1 MKFTA
6 ALLSLAAYVAA
17 APVSDLVERQI
28 GAVGTT
34 ANELTL
40 GSCRD
45 IIFIFARGS
54 TEIGNLVSTRLNHNV
69 MFAADAWQGGSVG
82 PPTCNR
88 LKREYGSLSVACQG
102 VGDPYDA
109 TLAANFLPEGT
120 TSDAYNEAIRLFT
133 LANTKCPGQGAAVMV
148 ASIRRLSS
156 TIQNQIAGVVLYGNT
171 RNAQENGN
179 IPNFPNDKVETICAL
194 TDGVCYGTLT
204 VTAGHL
210 SYGDDVDDA
219 VDFLSD
225 RIGDA

>member
-1 MKFTA
+1 MKFTS
-6 ALLSLAAYVAA
+6 ALLSLAACVTA
-17 APVSDLVERQI
+17 APVTELIERQL

-34 ANELTL
+34 ANELSV

-54 TEIGNLVSTRLNHNV
+54 TEIGNL
-69 MFAADAWQGGSVG
+69 GGSVG
-82 PPTCNR
+82 PPTCNG
-88 LKREYGSLSVACQG
+88 LKREYGSSRVACQG
-102 VGDPYDA
+102 VGGPYDA
-109 TLAANFLPEGT
+109 TLGANLLPEGT
-120 TSDAYNEAIRLFT
+120 TSGAYNEAIRLFT
-133 LANTKCPGQGAAVMV
+133 LANTKCPGSTVVAGGYRQVTFCQGAAVMV

-179 IPNFPNDKVETICAL
+179 IPNFPNEKVETICAL

>member
-6 ALLSLAAYVAA
+6 AFLSLAACVAA
-17 APVSDLVERQI
+17 APVTELIERQI

-34 ANELTL
+34 ANELSV

-54 TEIGNLVSTRLNHNV
+54 TEIGNL
-69 MFAADAWQGGSVG
+69 GGSVG
-82 PPTCNR
+82 PPTCNG
-88 LKREYGSLSVACQG
+88 LKREYGSSRVACQG
-102 VGDPYDA
+102 VGGPYDA
-109 TLAANFLPEGT
+109 TLGANVLPEGT
-120 TSDAYNEAIRLFT
+120 TSAAYNEAIRLFT
-133 LANTKCPGQGAAVMV
+133 LANTNQGAAVMV

-156 TIQNQIAGVVLYGNT
+156 TIKNQIAGVVLYGNT
-171 RNAQENGN
+171 RNAQENGK
-179 IPNFPNDKVETICAL
+179 IPNFPTDRVETICAL

-210 SYGDDVDDA
+210 SYGDDVGDA

>member
-6 ALLSLAAYVAA
+6 ALLSLAACVAA
-17 APVSDLVERQI
+17 APVTELIERQL

-34 ANELTL
+34 ANELSI

-54 TEIGNLVSTRLNHNV
+54 TEIGNL
-69 MFAADAWQGGSVG
+69 GGSVG
-82 PPTCNR
+82 PPTCNG
-88 LKREYGSLSVACQG
+88 LKR
-102 VGDPYDA
+102 D
-109 TLAANFLPEGT
+109 
-120 TSDAYNEAIRLFT
+120 
-133 LANTKCPGQGAAVMV
+133 QGAAVMV

-179 IPNFPNDKVETICAL
+179 IPNFPDDKVETICAL

>member
-6 ALLSLAAYVAA
+6 AFLSLAACVAA
-17 APVSDLVERQI
+17 APVTELIERQI

-34 ANELTL
+34 ANELSV

-54 TEIGNLVSTRLNHNV
+54 TEIGNL
-69 MFAADAWQGGSVG
+69 GGSVG
-82 PPTCNR
+82 PPTCNG
-88 LKREYGSLSVACQG
+88 LKREYGSSRVACQG
-102 VGDPYDA
+102 VGGPYDA
-109 TLAANFLPEGT
+109 TLGANVLPEGT
-120 TSDAYNEAIRLFT
+120 TSAAYNEAIRLFT
-133 LANTKCPGQGAAVMV
+133 LANTNQGAAVMV
-148 ASIRRLSS
+148 ASIRRLST
-156 TIQNQIAGVVLYGNT
+156 TIKNQIAGVVLYGNT
-171 RNAQENGN
+171 RNAQENGK
-179 IPNFPNDKVETICAL
+179 IPNFPTDRVETICAL

-210 SYGDDVDDA
+210 SYGDDVGDA

>member
-6 ALLSLAAYVAA
+6 ALLSLAACVAA
-17 APVSDLVERQI
+17 APVTELIERQI

-34 ANELTL
+34 ANELSV

-54 TEIGNLVSTRLNHNV
+54 TEIGNL
-69 MFAADAWQGGSVG
+69 GGSVG
-82 PPTCNR
+82 PPTCNG
-88 LKREYGSLSVACQG
+88 LKREYGSSRVACQG
-102 VGDPYDA
+102 VGGPYDA
-109 TLAANFLPEGT
+109 TLGANVLPEGT
-120 TSDAYNEAIRLFT
+120 TSAAYNEAIRLFT
-133 LANTKCPGQGAAVMV
+133 LANTNQGAAVMV
-148 ASIRRLSS
+148 ASIRRLST
-156 TIQNQIAGVVLYGNT
+156 TIKNQIAGVVLYGNT
-171 RNAQENGN
+171 RNAQENGK
-179 IPNFPNDKVETICAL
+179 IPNFPTDRVETICAL

-210 SYGDDVDDA
+210 SYSDDVGDA

>member
-6 ALLSLAAYVAA
+6 ALLSLAACVAA
-17 APVSDLVERQI
+17 APVTELIERQI

-34 ANELTL
+34 ANELSI
-40 GSCRD
+40 GNCRD

-54 TEIGNLVSTRLNHNV
+54 TEIGNL
-69 MFAADAWQGGSVG
+69 GGSVG
-82 PPTCNR
+82 PPTCNG
-88 LKREYGSLSVACQG
+88 LKR
-102 VGDPYDA
+102 D
-109 TLAANFLPEGT
+109 
-120 TSDAYNEAIRLFT
+120 
-133 LANTKCPGQGAAVMV
+133 QGAAVMV

-179 IPNFPNDKVETICAL
+179 IPNFPNNKVETICAL

>member
-17 APVSDLVERQI
+17 APVTELIERQI

-34 ANELTL
+34 ANELSV

-54 TEIGNLVSTRLNHNV
+54 TEIGNL
-69 MFAADAWQGGSVG
+69 GGSVG
-82 PPTCNR
+82 PPTCNG
-88 LKREYGSLSVACQG
+88 LKREYGSSRVACQG
-102 VGDPYDA
+102 VGGPYDA
-109 TLAANFLPEGT
+109 TLGANVLPEGT
-120 TSDAYNEAIRLFT
+120 TSAAYNEAIRLFT
-133 LANTKCPGQGAAVMV
+133 LANTNQGAAVMV

-156 TIQNQIAGVVLYGNT
+156 TIKNQIAGVVLYGNT
-171 RNAQENGN
+171 RNAQENGK
-179 IPNFPNDKVETICAL
+179 IPNFPTDRVETICAL

-210 SYGDDVDDA
+210 SYSDDVGDA

>member
-1 MKFTA
+1 MKFTT
-6 ALLSLAAYVAA
+6 ALLSLVACVAA
-17 APVSDLVERQI
+17 APVTELIERQI

-34 ANELTL
+34 ANELSI

-54 TEIGNLVSTRLNHNV
+54 TEIGNL
-69 MFAADAWQGGSVG
+69 GGSVG
-82 PPTCNR
+82 PPTCNG
-88 LKREYGSLSVACQG
+88 LKREYGSSRVACQG
-102 VGDPYDA
+102 VGGPYDA
-109 TLAANFLPEGT
+109 TLGANLLPEGT
-120 TSDAYNEAIRLFT
+120 TSGAYNEAIRLFT
-133 LANTKCPGQGAAVMV
+133 LANTKCPGSTVVAGGYSQGAAVMV

-171 RNAQENGN
+171 RNAQENGK

>member
-1 MKFTA
+1 MKFTT
-6 ALLSLAAYVAA
+6 ALFSLAACVAA
-17 APVSDLVERQI
+17 APVTELIERQI

-34 ANELTL
+34 ANELSV

-54 TEIGNLVSTRLNHNV
+54 TEIGNL
-69 MFAADAWQGGSVG
+69 GGSVG
-82 PPTCNR
+82 PPTCNG
-88 LKREYGSLSVACQG
+88 LKREYGSSRVACQG
-102 VGDPYDA
+102 VGGPYDA
-109 TLAANFLPEGT
+109 TLGANVLPEGT
-120 TSDAYNEAIRLFT
+120 TSAAYNEAIRLFT
-133 LANTKCPGQGAAVMV
+133 LANTKCPGSTVVAGGYRQADQGAAVMV

-156 TIQNQIAGVVLYGNT
+156 TIKNQIAGVVLYGNT
-171 RNAQENGN
+171 RNAQENGK
-179 IPNFPNDKVETICAL
+179 IPNFPTDRVETICAL

-210 SYGDDVDDA
+210 SYSDDVGDA

>member
-6 ALLSLAAYVAA
+6 SLLSLAACVAA
-17 APVSDLVERQI
+17 APVTELIERQI

-34 ANELTL
+34 ANELSI

-54 TEIGNLVSTRLNHNV
+54 TEIGNL
-69 MFAADAWQGGSVG
+69 GGSVG
-82 PPTCNR
+82 PPTCNG
-88 LKREYGSLSVACQG
+88 LKR
-102 VGDPYDA
+102 D
-109 TLAANFLPEGT
+109 
-120 TSDAYNEAIRLFT
+120 
-133 LANTKCPGQGAAVMV
+133 QGAAVMV

-156 TIQNQIAGVVLYGNT
+156 TIQNQLAGVVLYGNT

>member
-6 ALLSLAAYVAA
+6 ALLSLAACVTA
-17 APVSDLVERQI
+17 APVTELIERQL

-34 ANELTL
+34 ANELSV

-54 TEIGNLVSTRLNHNV
+54 TEIGNL
-69 MFAADAWQGGSVG
+69 GGSVG
-82 PPTCNR
+82 PPTCNG
-88 LKREYGSLSVACQG
+88 LKR
-102 VGDPYDA
+102 D
-109 TLAANFLPEGT
+109 
-120 TSDAYNEAIRLFT
+120 
-133 LANTKCPGQGAAVMV
+133 QGAAVMV

-179 IPNFPNDKVETICAL
+179 IPNFPNEKVETICAL

>member
-6 ALLSLAAYVAA
+6 ALLSLAACVTA
-17 APVSDLVERQI
+17 APVTELIERQL

-34 ANELTL
+34 ANELSV

-54 TEIGNLVSTRLNHNV
+54 TEIGNL
-69 MFAADAWQGGSVG
+69 GGSVG
-82 PPTCNR
+82 PPTCNG
-88 LKREYGSLSVACQG
+88 LKR
-102 VGDPYDA
+102 D
-109 TLAANFLPEGT
+109 
-120 TSDAYNEAIRLFT
+120 
-133 LANTKCPGQGAAVMV
+133 QGAAVMV

-179 IPNFPNDKVETICAL
+179 IPNFPNEKVETICAL

-219 VDFLSD
+219 VEFLSD

>member
-1 MKFTA
+1 MKFTS
-6 ALLSLAAYVAA
+6 ALLSLAACVTA
-17 APVSDLVERQI
+17 APVTELIERQL

-34 ANELTL
+34 ANELSV

-54 TEIGNLVSTRLNHNV
+54 TEIGNL
-69 MFAADAWQGGSVG
+69 GGSVG
-82 PPTCNR
+82 PPTCNG
-88 LKREYGSLSVACQG
+88 LKREYGSSRVACQG
-102 VGDPYDA
+102 VGGPYDA
-109 TLAANFLPEGT
+109 TLGANLLPEGT
-120 TSDAYNEAIRLFT
+120 TSGAYNEAIRLFA
-133 LANTKCPGQGAAVMV
+133 LANTKCPGSTVVAGGYSQGAAVMV

-179 IPNFPNDKVETICAL
+179 IPNFPNEKVETICAL

>member
-6 ALLSLAAYVAA
+6 ALLSLAACVAA
-17 APVSDLVERQI
+17 APVTELIERQI

-34 ANELTL
+34 ANELSI

-54 TEIGNLVSTRLNHNV
+54 TEIGNL
-69 MFAADAWQGGSVG
+69 GGSVG
-82 PPTCNR
+82 PPTCNG
-88 LKREYGSLSVACQG
+88 LKR
-102 VGDPYDA
+102 D
-109 TLAANFLPEGT
+109 
-120 TSDAYNEAIRLFT
+120 
-133 LANTKCPGQGAAVMV
+133 QGAAVMV

-179 IPNFPNDKVETICAL
+179 IPNFPNNKVETICAL

>member
-54 TEIGNLVSTRLNHNV
+54 TEIGNL
-69 MFAADAWQGGSVG
+69 GGSVG

-133 LANTKCPGQGAAVMV
+133 LANTKCPGSTVVAGGYSQGAAVMV

-179 IPNFPNDKVETICAL
+179 IPNFPNNKVETICAL

>member
-6 ALLSLAAYVAA
+6 ALLSLAACVAA
-17 APVSDLVERQI
+17 APVTELIERQI

-34 ANELTL
+34 ANELSI

-54 TEIGNLVSTRLNHNV
+54 TEIGNL
-69 MFAADAWQGGSVG
+69 GGSVG
-82 PPTCNR
+82 PPTCNG
-88 LKREYGSLSVACQG
+88 LKREYGSSRVACQG
-102 VGDPYDA
+102 VGGPYDA
-109 TLAANFLPEGT
+109 TLGANLLPEGT
-120 TSDAYNEAIRLFT
+120 TSGAYNEAIRLFT
-133 LANTKCPGQGAAVMV
+133 LANTNQGAAVMV

-179 IPNFPNDKVETICAL
+179 IPNFPNNKVETICAL

>member
-6 ALLSLAAYVAA
+6 AFLSLAACVAA
-17 APVSDLVERQI
+17 APVTELIERQI

-34 ANELTL
+34 ANELSV

-54 TEIGNLVSTRLNHNV
+54 TEIGNL
-69 MFAADAWQGGSVG
+69 GGSVG
-82 PPTCNR
+82 PPTCNG
-88 LKREYGSLSVACQG
+88 LKREYGSSRVACQG
-102 VGDPYDA
+102 VGGPYDA
-109 TLAANFLPEGT
+109 TLGANVLPEGT
-120 TSDAYNEAIRLFT
+120 TSAAYNEAIRLFT
-133 LANTKCPGQGAAVMV
+133 LANTKCPGSTVV
-148 ASIRRLSS
+148 AGGYRQVEFLIHFS
-156 TIQNQIAGVVLYGNT
+156 TYTQLTAYIAKIAGVVLYGNT
-171 RNAQENGN
+171 RNAQENGK
-179 IPNFPNDKVETICAL
+179 IPNFPTDRVETICAL

-210 SYGDDVDDA
+210 SYSDDVGDA

>member
-6 ALLSLAAYVAA
+6 ALLSLAACVTA
-17 APVSDLVERQI
+17 APVTELIERQL

-34 ANELTL
+34 ANELSV

-54 TEIGNLVSTRLNHNV
+54 TEIGNL
-69 MFAADAWQGGSVG
+69 GGSVG
-82 PPTCNR
+82 PPTCNG
-88 LKREYGSLSVACQG
+88 LKREYGSSRVACQG
-102 VGDPYDA
+102 VGGPYDA
-109 TLAANFLPEGT
+109 TLGANLLPEGT
-120 TSDAYNEAIRLFT
+120 TSGAYNEAIRLFT
-133 LANTKCPGQGAAVMV
+133 LANTKCPGSTVVAGGYSQGAAVMV

-179 IPNFPNDKVETICAL
+179 IPNFPNEKVETICAL

-219 VDFLSD
+219 VEFLSD